1 MKVYEIEEKEMK
13 WGLRDQAPLQRT
25 HQRRGADMKITHVLV
40 TAIALPI
47 VLTGCQ
53 SNAGRDRVAS
63 DRYSSAQHERTMTR
77 DMNLER
83 EGYTG
88 PKGASRADNA
98 ALRES
103 LAAEG
108 QRSTRSTNAAEAN
121 TNEMRPD
128 RALPVPGSEM
138 TAQSTPVAPAV
149 VEERT
154 IVIIPAETPGIEQ
167 PMPQEPMTQPGRSTG
182 EVTLRRDGDLPP
194 GAETARIEDISRYEP
209 DFRRNYDKNYAD
221 SGYGYDQYRPAYYFG
236 YELATDP
243 RYRGQEW
250 NAVES
255 DAHGYWNEGTMG
267 PWDRY
272 KDAVHYAWD
281 RVRQGKG

>member
-1 MKVYEIEEKEMK
+1 MK
-13 WGLRDQAPLQRT
+13 T
-25 HQRRGADMKITHVLV
+25 THVLF
-40 TAIALPI
+40 TAIVLPI
-47 VLTGCQ
+47 VLAGCQ
-53 SNAGRDRVAS
+53 SNAGRDRVAT

-88 PKGASRADNA
+88 AKGASRADSA
-98 ALRES
+98 ALRET
-103 LAAEG
+103 LATEG
-108 QRSTRSTNAAEAN
+108 HRSGRSTNAVDAT

-128 RALPVPGSEM
+128 RALPQPGSEM
-138 TAQSTPVAPAV
+138 TSQTTPVAPAA

-154 IVIIPAETPGIEQ
+154 IVIIPAETPGIE
-167 PMPQEPMTQPGRSTG
+167 PMPQETMRQPERSTG

-194 GAETARIEDISRYEP
+194 GTETARIEDISRYEP
-209 DFRRNYDKNYAD
+209 DFRRNYDTNYAN
-221 SGYGYDQYRPAYYFG
+221 SGYGYDQFRPAYYFG

-250 NAVES
+250 NTVES
-255 DAHGYWNEGTMG
+255 DAHGYWNESTMG

-272 KDAVHYAWD
+272 KEAVHYAWD
-281 RVRQGKG
+281 RVKHEKG

>member
-1 MKVYEIEEKEMK
+1 
-13 WGLRDQAPLQRT
+13 
-25 HQRRGADMKITHVLV
+25 MKITHILV
-40 TAIALPI
+40 TAIALPL
-47 VLTGCQ
+47 VLAGCQ
-53 SNAGRDRVAS
+53 SSTGRDRVAD
-63 DRYSSAQHERTMTR
+63 DRYSSAQQERTMTR

-83 EGYTG
+83 EGFTG

-103 LAAEG
+103 MATTQG
-108 QRSTRSTNAAEAN
+108 QGGGAPSTNAAEAN
-121 TNEMRPD
+121 INEMRPD
-128 RALPVPGSEM
+128 RALPQPGSEM
-138 TAQSTPVAPAV
+138 TQTTPPPAEV

-154 IVIIPAETPGIEQ
+154 IVIIPAETPGLE
-167 PMPQEPMTQPGRSTG
+167 PSPQGTMVPQDRGSG
-182 EVTLRRDGDLPP
+182 EVALRRDGDMPP
-194 GAETARIEDISRYEP
+194 ATETARIEDINRYEP
-209 DFRRNYDKNYAD
+209 DFRRNYETNYAD

-250 NAVES
+250 TAVES
-255 DAHGYWNEGTMG
+255 DAHGYWNESTMG

-281 RVRQGKG
+281 RVRQEKG

>member
-1 MKVYEIEEKEMK
+1 
-13 WGLRDQAPLQRT
+13 LQRT
-25 HQRRGADMKITHVLV
+25 YIEEVETMKTQILV
-40 TAIALPI
+40 IAIALPI
-47 VLTGCQ
+47 VLAGCQ
-53 SNAGRDRVAS
+53 TNAGRDRVAT
-63 DRYSSAQHERTMTR
+63 DQYSSAQHERTMTR

-83 EGYTG
+83 EGFTG
-88 PKGASRADNA
+88 PKGASRADNT
-98 ALRES
+98 ALRET
-103 LAAEG
+103 LAGAEG
-108 QRSTRSTNAAEAN
+108 QRSARSTNAGEAN

-128 RALPVPGSEM
+128 RPLPQPGSEM
-138 TAQSTPVAPAV
+138 TGRTAPVDPGV

-154 IVIIPAETPGIEQ
+154 IVIIPPDTPGIEQ
-167 PMPQEPMTQPGRSTG
+167 PMPQGSMSPPDRSSG

-194 GAETARIEDISRYEP
+194 GTETARIEDISRYEP
-209 DFRRNYDKNYAD
+209 DFRRNYDTNYAN

-255 DAHGYWNEGTMG
+255 DAHGYWNESTMG

-281 RVRQGKG
+281 RVKQEKG